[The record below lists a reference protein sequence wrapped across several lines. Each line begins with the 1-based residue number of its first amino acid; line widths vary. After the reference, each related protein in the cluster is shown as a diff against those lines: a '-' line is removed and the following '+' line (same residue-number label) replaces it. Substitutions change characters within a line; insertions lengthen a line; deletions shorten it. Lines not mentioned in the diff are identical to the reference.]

1 MGMMRH
7 ATPCVALARSD
18 GAAPVSVYLGSLLAL
33 LAESAEL
40 QGLL

>member
-7 ATPCVALARSD
+7 ATPCVAIARSHV
-18 GAAPVSVYLGSLLAL
+18 AAPVSGYLGSLLAL

-40 QGLL
+40 QSLL